1 MQTLARFRLRF
12 VNSFRDPDRKNGTV
26 RHYFRKPGMKAIP
39 LPGLP
44 GSEEF
49 MAAYAAALA
58 GMSAAAK
65 SEIGESRTLPGTID
79 ALVVSFYKTN
89 NKWLNVFKE
98 ETRRAWRPHIEH
110 FRVRHGSKRVRTLRR
125 DHIAT
130 MLAEIDKP
138 HTKLAW
144 LKAIRALLRHA
155 VPTMLQDDP
164 TVGIKVD
171 VPRTKGWHSWTDEE
185 VAAYRAY
192 WRRGSDQRL
201 VFEFAYET
209 ASRRG
214 EVVRLGAQHVRDGR
228 IRIARTHG
236 SDDVDIPVT
245 PELRAAIEAM
255 PRSGHLTYLVRA
267 NGRPWSK
274 SALGRDFAQWA
285 REAGLPDRCRLHGLK
300 KAQLR
305 RRAEKGNTVHELRG
319 LSGHKSL
326 AMLQHYT
333 AAADLKRLADSG
345 DAKMRDETANAP
357 VTNAADQLY
366 KQADK
371 SLK

>member
-1 MQTLARFRLRF
+1 LARFRLKY
-12 VNSFRDPDRKNGTV
+12 VNSFANPDRHNATV
-26 RHYFRKPGMKAIP
+26 RHYFRRPGMKAVP

-49 MAAYAAALA
+49 MAAYQMALA
-58 GMSAAAK
+58 GMSDAAK
-65 SEIGESRTLPGTID
+65 PEIGASRTLPGTVD
-79 ALVVSFYKTN
+79 ALVVSFYQAN

-98 ETRRAWRPHIEH
+98 ETRRNWRPHIER
-110 FRVRHGSKRVRTLRR
+110 FRERHGAKRVRLIRR
-125 DHIAT
+125 EYILS
-130 MLAEIDKP
+130 MLAEIERP
-138 HTKLAW
+138 HVKLSW

-155 VPTMLQDDP
+155 VPTMLTDDP
-164 TVGIKVD
+164 TAGIKVQ

-185 VAAYRAY
+185 IAQYRAY

-201 VFEFAYET
+201 VFEFAFET

-214 EVVRLGAQHVRDGR
+214 EVVRLGAQHVRDAR

-245 PELRAAIEAM
+245 PELRAAIESM
-255 PRSGHLTYLVRA
+255 PKSGHLTYLVRA

-285 REAGLPDRCRLHGLK
+285 REAGLSDRCRLHGLK

-305 RRAEKGNTVHELRG
+305 RRAEKGNTVHELRE

-345 DAKMRDETANAP
+345 DAKMRDETANAG
-357 VTNAADQLY
+357 VTNAVTNT
-366 KQADK
+366 KT
-371 SLK
+371 SL

>member
-1 MQTLARFRLRF
+1 MQTLARFRLKY
-12 VNSFRDPDRKNGTV
+12 VNSFRNRDRHNATV
-26 RHYFRKPGMKAIP
+26 RHYFRKPGMKAVP

-44 GSEEF
+44 GSAEF
-49 MAAYAAALA
+49 MAAYATALA
-58 GMSAAAK
+58 ETSGAVKPEVGA
-65 SEIGESRTLPGTID
+65 ERTLPGTID
-79 ALVVSFYKTN
+79 ALVVSFYKTD

-110 FRVRHGSKRVRTLRR
+110 FRARHGAKRVRTLQRR
-125 DHIAT
+125 HIEN

-138 HTKLAW
+138 HAKLSW
-144 LKAIRALLRHA
+144 LKAIRALMRHA
-155 VPTMLQDDP
+155 VPTMLSVDP
-164 TVGIKVD
+164 TLGIKVAL
-171 VPRTKGWHSWTDEE
+171 PKSEGWHSWTDDEI
-185 VAAYRAY
+185 AQYRAY

-201 VFEFAYET
+201 VFEFAFET

-255 PRSGHLTYLVRA
+255 PRSGHLTYLVRG

-274 SALGRDFAQWA
+274 SALGRDFAHWA
-285 REAGLPDRCRLHGLK
+285 REAGLPDRCRMHGLK
-300 KAQLR
+300 KAKLT

-345 DAKMRDETANAP
+345 DAKMRDETANGA
-357 VTNAADQLY
+357 VTNAVTNTP
-366 KQADK
+366 KNSSK
-371 SLK
+371 

>member
-1 MQTLARFRLRF
+1 MARIRLKY
-12 VNSFRDPDRKNGTV
+12 VNSFANPDRKNGTV
-26 RHYFRKPGMKAIP
+26 RHYFRKRGGKAIP

-58 GMSAAAK
+58 GLPEAQK
-65 SEIGESRTLPGTID
+65 REIGASRTAPGTID

-89 NKWLNVFKE
+89 NNWLHIFQE
-98 ETRRAWRPHIEH
+98 ETRRAWRRQIER
-110 FRVRHGSKRVRTLRR
+110 FRERHGAKRVRLLRGE
-125 DHIAT
+125 HIVK
-130 MLAEIDKP
+130 MLAEIERP
-138 HTKLAW
+138 HAKLTW

-155 VPTMLQDDP
+155 VPTMLPEDP
-164 TVGIKVD
+164 TVGITVELS
-171 VPRTKGWHSWTDEE
+171 RSKGWHSWTDAEI
-185 VAAYRAY
+185 AQYRAY

-201 VFEFAYET
+201 VFEFALET

-236 SDDVDIPVT
+236 SDDVDIPVP
-245 PELRAAIEAM
+245 PELKAAIDAM
-255 PRSGHLTYLVRA
+255 PKSGHLTYLVRA
-267 NGRPWSK
+267 SGRPWSK

-285 REAGLPDRCRLHGLK
+285 REAGLADHCRMHGLK

-333 AAADLKRLADSG
+333 EAADLKRLADSG
-345 DAKMRDETANAP
+345 DAKMRDESANAP
-357 VTNAADQLY
+357 VTNAADPLH
-366 KQADK
+366 KHADK